1 MAITSVATA
10 VPTGK
15 RPRASLA
22 IFDVEA
28 TLDADTTIAI
38 AHGLRVV
45 PETYWFVELL
55 AAAYLSQWTITTV
68 DATNITL
75 VKGTGVGSGAAGAQ
89 LRLFVARPQSVT
101 R

>member
-1 MAITSVATA
+1 VTGDR
-10 VPTGK
+10 VP
-15 RPRASLA
+15 RRLPPLLFA
-22 IFDVEA
+22 
-28 TLDADTTIAI
+28 
-38 AHGLRVV
+38 
-45 PETYWFVELL
+45 LL